1 MSRRIEGL
9 RRGRTAIE
17 EVDAEGSWAI
27 SYGDMV
33 TLLLTFFILFFNVNQ
48 KTAEQQQKVQNAVL
62 VQLGAKAT
70 DRGEDRGKEEPMLDS
85 GEVVGKSGIEESTL
99 RTWGGQ
105 AHPIG
110 NRILIEFPEISFY
123 KLSSIKLTPEAQEA
137 LNRFTTRYM
146 PYAGK
151 NVLSVKAFTDN
162 VAVDKERSIREGRKF
177 EDNLELSALRAI
189 SAMRALQKS
198 GIPLDRMR
206 IAGHGELN
214 VELRKIASD
223 APPSSKEVIRGNPM
237 ARKIVLVIEPETK
250 ERL

>member
-9 RRGRTAIE
+9 RRGHTAVD

-62 VQLGAKAT
+62 TQLGAKAT
-70 DRGEDRGKEEPMLDS
+70 DRGEDRGKEEPMLDT
-85 GEVVGKSGIEESTL
+85 GDIVGKSGIEENTL
-99 RTWGGQ
+99 KTWGGQ

-110 NRILIEFPEISFY
+110 NRILIEFPELSFY
-123 KLSSIKLTPEAQEA
+123 KLSSVKLTKAGEEA
-137 LNRFTTRYM
+137 LKRFTARYM

-162 VAVDKERSIREGRKF
+162 VTVDKGRSRRERRKF

-189 SAMRALQKS
+189 AAMRVLQKS

-206 IAGHGELN
+206 ISGHGELN
-214 VELRKIASD
+214 LEMRKIAS
-223 APPSSKEVIRGNPM
+223 AGLQNSKTKEKGNPM
-237 ARKIVLVIEPETK
+237 SRKIVLVIEPETK
-250 ERL
+250 EKL